1 MLILFPGSAGDLSPF
16 EVVTL
21 NTSPD
26 RLVFL
31 LSEDAGSGR
40 VGGDVSKC
48 SLYVFTIILPRLTDQ
63 CNFITV
69 L

>member
-1 MLILFPGSAGDLSPF
+1 M
-16 EVVTL
+16 L

-31 LSEDAGSGR
+31 LSEDAGSGG

-48 SLYVFTIILPRLTDQ
+48 SLYMF
-63 CNFITV
+63 
-69 L
+69 

>member
-48 SLYVFTIILPRLTDQ
+48 SLYVFTISPPRLTDQ

>member
-1 MLILFPGSAGDLSPF
+1 MLVKGLILFPGSAGDLSPF
-16 EVVTL
+16 KVVTL

-48 SLYVFTIILPRLTDQ
+48 SLYVLQ
-63 CNFITV
+63 
-69 L
+69 

>member
-16 EVVTL
+16 SRLLRLL

-48 SLYVFTIILPRLTDQ
+48 SLYMFLH
-63 CNFITV
+63 
-69 L
+69 

>member
-48 SLYVFTIILPRLTDQ
+48 SLYVFTIIPPRLTDQ

>member
-31 LSEDAGSGR
+31 LNEDAGSGR

-48 SLYVFTIILPRLTDQ
+48 SLYVLQ
-63 CNFITV
+63 
-69 L
+69 